1 MCNSSR
7 SPFAP
12 VNQHTTHTY
21 LNYTHMALPQGYLN
35 GNDLLLYVG
44 GKAVGH
50 CVSYSVDYKSET
62 KTRAVKPIAT
72 APPGSSKFKE
82 TTVTGQSISIK
93 TEHFVFIGETEADH
107 KAFLA
112 IWKKGAAADLK
123 IVARGAATEDVLL
136 AGSFI
141 IESMSETTEADQD
154 VKASVSFIN
163 NGAPTTLDET
173 KHP

>member
-1 MCNSSR
+1 
-7 SPFAP
+7 
-12 VNQHTTHTY
+12 
-21 LNYTHMALPQGYLN
+21 MALPQGYLN
-35 GNDLLLYVG
+35 GNDLLLLVK

-62 KTRAVKPIAT
+62 KNRAVKPIAS
-72 APPGSSKFKE
+72 APPGSGKFKE

-93 TEHFVFIGETEADH
+93 TEQFVYIGETETSH
-107 KAFLA
+107 KDFLA
-112 IWKKGAAADLK
+112 VWKTGAAVDLK
-123 IVARGAATEDVLL
+123 IIARGSSDDVLL

-154 VKASVSFIN
+154 VKSSVSFIN
-163 NGAPTTLDET
+163 NGAPTTLDDT

>member
-1 MCNSSR
+1 
-7 SPFAP
+7 
-12 VNQHTTHTY
+12 
-21 LNYTHMALPQGYLN
+21 MALPQGYLN
-35 GNDLLLYVG
+35 GNDLLLLVK

-62 KTRAVKPIAT
+62 KNRVVKPIAS
-72 APPGSSKFKE
+72 APPGSGKFKE

-93 TEHFVFIGETEADH
+93 TEQFVYIGETETSH
-107 KAFLA
+107 KDFLA
-112 IWKKGAAADLK
+112 VWKTGAAVDLK
-123 IVARGAATEDVLL
+123 IIARGSSDDVLL

-154 VKASVSFIN
+154 VKSSVSFIN
-163 NGAPTTLDET
+163 NGAPTTLDDT